1 MIHKNNRNIRL
12 QVMVTPAL
20 ADRVSAK
27 AERLGISVSAMG
39 ELLLSKG
46 LASPRSRTFIN
57 TEAI

>member
-1 MIHKNNRNIRL
+1 
-12 QVMVTPAL
+12 MVTPAL
-20 ADRVSAK
+20 EEKIAMRS
-27 AERLGISVSAMG
+27 ERLGISVSAMG